1 MTATASDLQPHNA
14 ASGPRWR
21 GQEHRIELRGASYR
35 LRLVRFPAGWLA
47 SVDTVEGPTLG
58 YDSSPYLAVSR
69 AVEPIGGGLVDAMW
83 IVAAVRATTH
93 HLRPTPSTRP
103 GVLQGGSKIGA
114 PS

>member
-1 MTATASDLQPHNA
+1 MTAIESDLLPLGS
-14 ASGPRWR
+14 ASGPHWR

-58 YDSSPYLAVSR
+58 CNESPCLAVSR
-69 AVEPIGGGLVDAMW
+69 AVEPIGGGLVDAMS
-83 IVAAVRATTH
+83 IIAAVRATTH
-93 HLRPTPSTRP
+93 TLRRTPSAGPRAF
-103 GVLQGGSKIGA
+103 QAKSKSGA